1 MGAGLLRLVWRFPGM
16 EFESIQARL
25 QSAFARHPRE
35 TRFLRRYGSILKDT
49 ALGIGL
55 VILMFYAVSDF
66 DSRATLRML
75 RHSGFECIVREAGL
89 AWGWSWIEIYF
100 LSVPLESWIDLTDAR
115 HVESQVVLTEVWH
128 SWLEYKTAE
137 WAREMNDDLGIAP
150 SSDDVLQK
158 HDEFNAQVP
167 REVRNP
173 PRGNLS
179 RVHGRV
185 WVSRWRERW
194 GAILSTIP
202 AGDQA
207 STEIILQKAWVVFG
221 DPPWV
226 FQGITFD
233 SLQGWGF
240 QFRGWE
246 KRDMGCF
253 FGPLNMVKLYQF
265 LAPNCGPPLGP
276 HSGAIFSIPVGI

>member
-1 MGAGLLRLVWRFPGM
+1 M
-16 EFESIQARL
+16 EFDSIQARL

-35 TRFLRRYGSILKDT
+35 TRFLRRYGRILKDT

-66 DSRATLRML
+66 DSRATLKML

-100 LSVPLESWIDLTDAR
+100 LSVPLESWIHLTDAR
-115 HVESQVVLTEVWH
+115 HVESQVVLTEVWN

-167 REVRNP
+167 REV
-173 PRGNLS
+173 
-179 RVHGRV
+179 
-185 WVSRWRERW
+185 
-194 GAILSTIP
+194 
-202 AGDQA
+202 
-207 STEIILQKAWVVFG
+207 
-221 DPPWV
+221 
-226 FQGITFD
+226 
-233 SLQGWGF
+233 
-240 QFRGWE
+240 
-246 KRDMGCF
+246 
-253 FGPLNMVKLYQF
+253 
-265 LAPNCGPPLGP
+265 
-276 HSGAIFSIPVGI
+276 

>member
-1 MGAGLLRLVWRFPGM
+1 M
-16 EFESIQARL
+16 EFDSIQARL

-35 TRFLRRYGSILKDT
+35 TRFLRRYGRILKDT

-66 DSRATLRML
+66 DSRATLKML

-100 LSVPLESWIDLTDAR
+100 LSVPLESWIHLTDAR
-115 HVESQVVLTEVWH
+115 HVESQVVLTEVWN

-137 WAREMNDDLGIAP
+137 WAREMNEDLGIAP

-158 HDEFNAQVP
+158 HDELNAQVP
-167 REVRNP
+167 REVQNP

-226 FQGITFD
+226 FQGDHIR
-233 SLQGWGF
+233 L
-240 QFRGWE
+240 
-246 KRDMGCF
+246 
-253 FGPLNMVKLYQF
+253 
-265 LAPNCGPPLGP
+265 PPG
-276 HSGAIFSIPVGI
+276 VGIPIERVGKERHGLLLWAAKYGKIVPIFGSTLRPALGAALWGHFLHPCRDLIVGSG